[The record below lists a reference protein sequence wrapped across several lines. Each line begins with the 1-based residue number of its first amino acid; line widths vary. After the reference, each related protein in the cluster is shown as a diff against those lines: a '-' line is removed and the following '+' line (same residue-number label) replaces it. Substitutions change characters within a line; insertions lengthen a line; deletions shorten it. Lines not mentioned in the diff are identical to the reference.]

1 MATCLSSFKP
11 AFSAVQLPST
21 RRAKQ
26 TSMARGVVSA
36 GAVAPDCDGTVTEPV
51 TVSDIIDVEFVGQ
64 EDDGRYRSA
73 FADVRQHRSRVLS
86 ASSRDLLVY
95 ARVENRQNSA

>member
-1 MATCLSSFKP
+1 MVTGRSSFKP

-36 GAVAPDCDGTVTEPV
+36 GAVAETVTEPV

-64 EDDGRYRSA
+64 EDDGRYLSA

-86 ASSRDLLVY
+86 ASSRDLLAY